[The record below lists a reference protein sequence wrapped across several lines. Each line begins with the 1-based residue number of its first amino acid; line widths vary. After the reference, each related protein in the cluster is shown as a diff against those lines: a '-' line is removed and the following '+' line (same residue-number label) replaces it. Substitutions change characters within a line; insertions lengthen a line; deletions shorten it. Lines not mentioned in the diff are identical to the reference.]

1 MSIDTLK
8 SVIGK
13 KGGLAPANR
22 FNVIFAPPAVS
33 LLNLNPENIVGS
45 IVSGGFS
52 IANLINDPRDISILC
67 TKATLPGR
75 TVSTFDHQDAV
86 QQNKYP
92 QTFIDEEVSMT
103 FRLTNDYYIKNM
115 FETWMSGIFDTES
128 YRVGFKKD
136 YSVDVVIQ
144 QLNQKNIPVYGV
156 KMEKCFPT
164 NLSSVELDNTAD
176 NTMSEVTVTWAYDK
190 FKPEGPLSS
199 TASALRSAVDLLT

>member
-75 TVSTFDHQDAV
+75 TVSTFDHQDTV

-156 KMEKCFPT
+156 KMEKCFTT
-164 NLSSVELDNTAD
+164 NLSSVELDNTASD
-176 NTMSEVTVTWAYDK
+176 TMQEVTVTWAYDK

>member
-45 IVSGGFS
+45 IISGGFS

-199 TASALRSAVDLLT
+199 TASALRSAADLLT

>member
-45 IVSGGFS
+45 IISGGFS

-67 TKATLPGR
+67 SKATLPGR
-75 TVSTFDHQDAV
+75 TISTFDADMHA

-156 KMEKCFPT
+156 KMEKCFRT
-164 NLSSVELDNTAD
+164 NLAAVELDNTAD
-176 NTMSEVTVTWAYDK
+176 NQMQEVTVTWAYDK
-190 FKPEGPLSS
+190 YKPEGPISS
-199 TASALRSAVDLLT
+199 TASALRSAVDFLT

>member
-1 MSIDTLK
+1 MSIEAIK
-8 SVIGK
+8 STISK
-13 KGGLAPANR
+13 KGGLAPSNR
-22 FNVIFAPPAVS
+22 FQVIFAPPAVS

-45 IVSGGFS
+45 IISGGFS

>member
-1 MSIDTLK
+1 MSIDALK

-45 IVSGGFS
+45 IISGGFS

-199 TASALRSAVDLLT
+199 TASALRSAADLLT

>member
-13 KGGLAPANR
+13 KGGLAPGNR

-45 IVSGGFS
+45 IISGGFS

-75 TVSTFDHQDAV
+75 TVSTFDHQDTV

-164 NLSSVELDNTAD
+164 NLSSVELDNTASD
-176 NTMSEVTVTWAYDK
+176 TMQEVTVTWAYDK

>member
-1 MSIDTLK
+1 MSIDSIK
-8 SVIGK
+8 SVIAK
-13 KGGLAPANR
+13 KGGLAPQNR
-22 FNVIFAPPAVS
+22 FQVIFAPPAVS

-45 IVSGGFS
+45 IISGGFS
-52 IANLINDPRDISILC
+52 IQNLINDPRDISILC

-75 TVSTFDHQDAV
+75 TISTFDADMHV

-128 YRVGFKKD
+128 YRVGFKSD

-156 KMEKCFPT
+156 RMEKCFPT
-164 NLSSVELDNTAD
+164 NLASVELDNTAD
-176 NTMSEVTVTWAYDK
+176 NTMQEVTVTWAYDK
-190 FKPEGPLSS
+190 YKPEGPVSS
-199 TASALRSAVDLLT
+199 TASALRSAADFLT

>member
-45 IVSGGFS
+45 IISGGFS

>member
-45 IVSGGFS
+45 IISGGFS

-103 FRLTNDYYIKNM
+103 FRLTNDYYIMNM

-176 NTMSEVTVTWAYDK
+176 NTMQEVTVTWAYDK

>member
-13 KGGLAPANR
+13 KGGLAPGNR

-45 IVSGGFS
+45 IISGGFS

-199 TASALRSAVDLLT
+199 TASALRSAADLLT

>member
-1 MSIDTLK
+1 MSIEAIK
-8 SVIGK
+8 STIGK
-13 KGGLAPANR
+13 KGGLAPSNR
-22 FNVIFAPPAVS
+22 FQVIFAPPAVS

>member
-1 MSIDTLK
+1 MSIDSIK
-8 SVIGK
+8 SVISK

-22 FNVIFAPPAVS
+22 FQVIFAPPAVS

-45 IVSGGFS
+45 IISGGFS
-52 IANLINDPRDISILC
+52 IQNLINDPRDISILC
-67 TKATLPGR
+67 SKATLPGR
-75 TVSTFDHQDAV
+75 TISTFDADMHV

-128 YRVGFKKD
+128 YRVGFKSD

-156 KMEKCFPT
+156 RMEKCFPT
-164 NLSSVELDNTAD
+164 NLSAVELDNAAND
-176 NTMSEVTVTWAYDK
+176 TMQEVTVTWAYDK
-190 FKPEGPLSS
+190 YKPEGPISS
-199 TASALRSAVDLLT
+199 TASALRSAADFLT

>member
-1 MSIDTLK
+1 MSIDTIK
-8 SVIGK
+8 SVISK
-13 KGGLAPANR
+13 KGGLAPQNR
-22 FNVIFAPPAVS
+22 FQVIFAPPAVS

-45 IVSGGFS
+45 IISGGFS
-52 IANLINDPRDISILC
+52 IQNLINDPRDISILC
-67 TKATLPGR
+67 SKATLPGR
-75 TVSTFDHQDAV
+75 TISTFDADMHV

-128 YRVGFKKD
+128 YRVGFKSD

-156 KMEKCFPT
+156 RMEKCFPT
-164 NLSSVELDNTAD
+164 NLSAVELDNAAND
-176 NTMSEVTVTWAYDK
+176 TMQEVTVTWAYDK
-190 FKPEGPLSS
+190 YKPEGPISS
-199 TASALRSAVDLLT
+199 TASALRSAADFLT

>member
-13 KGGLAPANR
+13 KGGLAPGNR

-45 IVSGGFS
+45 IISGGFS

-92 QTFIDEEVSMT
+92 QTYLDEEVSMT

-199 TASALRSAVDLLT
+199 TASALRSAADLLT

>member
-22 FNVIFAPPAVS
+22 FNVIFAPPPVS

-75 TVSTFDHQDAV
+75 TVSTFDHQDTV

-164 NLSSVELDNTAD
+164 NLSSVELDNTASD
-176 NTMSEVTVTWAYDK
+176 TMQEVTVTWAYDK

>member
-176 NTMSEVTVTWAYDK
+176 NTMQEVTVTWAYDK

>member
-75 TVSTFDHQDAV
+75 TVSTFDHQDTV

-176 NTMSEVTVTWAYDK
+176 NTMQEVTVTWAYDK

>member
-164 NLSSVELDNTAD
+164 NLSSVELDNTASD
-176 NTMSEVTVTWAYDK
+176 TMQEVTVTWAYDK

>member
-1 MSIDTLK
+1 MSIDSIK

-13 KGGLAPANR
+13 KGGLAPSNR
-22 FNVIFAPPAVS
+22 FQVIFAPPAVS

-52 IANLINDPRDISILC
+52 IQNLINDPRDISILC
-67 TKATLPGR
+67 SKATLPGR
-75 TVSTFDHQDAV
+75 TISTFDADMHI

-128 YRVGFKKD
+128 YRVGFKSD

-156 KMEKCFPT
+156 RMEKCFPT
-164 NLSSVELDNTAD
+164 NLSAVELDNAAND
-176 NTMSEVTVTWAYDK
+176 TMQEVTVTWAYDK
-190 FKPEGPLSS
+190 YKPEGPISS
-199 TASALRSAVDLLT
+199 TASALRSAADFLT

>member
-45 IVSGGFS
+45 IISGGFS
-52 IANLINDPRDISILC
+52 MANLINDPRDISILC

-199 TASALRSAVDLLT
+199 TASALRSAADLLT

>member
-13 KGGLAPANR
+13 KGGLAPGNR

-45 IVSGGFS
+45 IISGGFS

-75 TVSTFDHQDAV
+75 TVSTFDHQDTV

>member
-13 KGGLAPANR
+13 KGGLAPGNR

-45 IVSGGFS
+45 IISGGFS

>member
-1 MSIDTLK
+1 MSIDSIK

-13 KGGLAPANR
+13 KGGLAPSNR
-22 FNVIFAPPAVS
+22 FQVIFAPPAVS

-45 IVSGGFS
+45 IISGGFS
-52 IANLINDPRDISILC
+52 IQNLINDPRDISILC
-67 TKATLPGR
+67 SKATLPGR
-75 TVSTFDHQDAV
+75 TISTFDADMHV

-128 YRVGFKKD
+128 YRVGFKSD

-156 KMEKCFPT
+156 RMEKCFPT
-164 NLSSVELDNTAD
+164 NLSAVELDNAAND
-176 NTMSEVTVTWAYDK
+176 TMQEVTVTWAYDK
-190 FKPEGPLSS
+190 YKPEGPISS
-199 TASALRSAVDLLT
+199 TASALRSAADFLT

>member
-1 MSIDTLK
+1 MSIDSIK

-13 KGGLAPANR
+13 KGGLAPQNR
-22 FNVIFAPPAVS
+22 FQVIFAPPAVS

-52 IANLINDPRDISILC
+52 IQNLINDPRDISILC
-67 TKATLPGR
+67 SKATLPGR
-75 TVSTFDHQDAV
+75 TISTFDADMHV

-92 QTFIDEEVSMT
+92 QTFIDEEVTMT

-128 YRVGFKKD
+128 YRVGFKSD

-156 KMEKCFPT
+156 RMEKCFPT
-164 NLSSVELDNTAD
+164 NLSAVELDNAAND
-176 NTMSEVTVTWAYDK
+176 TMQEVTVTWAYDK
-190 FKPEGPLSS
+190 YKPEGPISS
-199 TASALRSAVDLLT
+199 TASALRSAADFLT

>member
-45 IVSGGFS
+45 IISGGFS

-164 NLSSVELDNTAD
+164 NLSSVELDNTASD
-176 NTMSEVTVTWAYDK
+176 TMQEVTVTWAYDK